1 MDFHQRLSLSFVWK
15 SLVPLGIH
23 HSYST
28 PYHPQGNGGIER
40 FHRTLKERLRC
51 FPNPNAWATNVY
63 STTLAY
69 NSTCH
74 SSTGTSPFMLAFGF
88 QPAPPGLW
96 PTEYVRGDSPLTM
109 DLRQVWKT
117 VATSPG
123 KASRSNRQLHKG
135 DLVLVRVPNPSFLQ
149 KPWSEPRKI
158 LSIIGPACAEVEDYG
173 RVHFCRLKFL
183 QRG

>member
-1 MDFHQRLSLSFVWK
+1 LAAVCK
-15 SLVPLGIH
+15 TLGIQQ
-23 HSYST
+23 SSST

-51 FPNPNAWATNVY
+51 FPNPNAWPNNVY
-63 STTLAY
+63 SATLAY

-74 SSTGTSPFMLAFGF
+74 SATGTSPFMLAFGF

-96 PTEYVRGDSPLTM
+96 STEYVRGDSPLTT

-117 VATSPG
+117 VSASPG
-123 KASRSNRQLHKG
+123 TASHSSRQLHEG
-135 DLVLVRVPNPSFLQ
+135 DLVLVRLPNPSSLQ
-149 KPWSEPRKI
+149 KPWSGPRKI

-173 RVHFCRLKFL
+173 RVHFCRLKFF
-183 QRG
+183 QRGEEC